1 MFTNKTKFK
10 QPIFVAFLENLNFNL
25 HTATVNLCFV
35 FIIIL
40 ATFEMTTI
48 YVTN

>member
-1 MFTNKTKFK
+1 MF
-10 QPIFVAFLENLNFNL
+10 QPIFVTFLENLNFNL
-25 HTATVNLCFV
+25 LATINLCFA